1 MNDRG
6 DFYIGNKRISS
17 NTGKEEVFDTPVPTV
32 TGEDVFI
39 VGTETGVDVIN
50 PIDATI
56 SRALKVEGGT
66 QNNILSEFNG
76 PVVFTEKLTS
86 TSDEGIESN
95 SLFLQGDTVVSRKY
109 TVGLETPTLTGNP
122 GDVVY
127 NANPSKGGTLGWT
140 YTTESGWYPFGAISI
155 DEYSSQMTFDRVGV
169 GTTTPGSNTLQVG
182 SGTSMFAIDGD
193 GGVGLGTTANG
204 FKLNVEGSVFIGAGY
219 TIYGDGSGITNQDSI
234 WAKDGS
240 NSFIYTKDSVDLKV
254 GMGVSSGVYA
264 QAHIAGTAQTSLFVG
279 NAAVFEGQTDLADV
293 NVGGAFTM
301 TGAYDFDSTSGKI
314 TGWCRYI
321 HKLQFWYWFY
331 NILRN
336 F

>member
-50 PIDATI
+50 PLDATV
-56 SRALKVEGGT
+56 SRSLKVEGGT

-109 TVGLETPTLTGNP
+109 TVGLGTPTLAGNP

-127 NANPSKGGTLGWT
+127 KCTNPSKGGTLGWT

-169 GTTTPGSNTLQVG
+169 GTTTPGSNTPQVG

-204 FKLNVEGSVFIGAGY
+204 FKLNVEGSVFVELVIQSMVMVQVSQTKIVFG
-219 TIYGDGSGITNQDSI
+219 
-234 WAKDGS
+234 AKDGS

-264 QAHIAGTAQTSLFVG
+264 SAHIAGTHKPHCSLV
-279 NAAVFEGQTDLADV
+279 TRLYLKDKR
-293 NVGGAFTM
+293 T
-301 TGAYDFDSTSGKI
+301 
-314 TGWCRYI
+314 
-321 HKLQFWYWFY
+321 
-331 NILRN
+331 
-336 F
+336 